1 MKKFQPILAEI
12 KNELMS
18 DDVEVADLSTRNI
31 VSLTV
36 SCVLLSFVLH
46 CIVNKFRTENSKN
59 VKIQIEE
66 AREEI
71 TKKVQDER

>member
-1 MKKFQPILAEI
+1 MKLMSMWGLDTTENLDTRDIVKKFQPILAEI

-36 SCVLLSFVLH
+36 S
-46 CIVNKFRTENSKN
+46 
-59 VKIQIEE
+59 
-66 AREEI
+66 
-71 TKKVQDER
+71 